1 MRIENL
7 NIDDIQVNRANDR
20 HGELE
25 NETAAI
31 AELFRLRENHM
42 RSLAKDITDV
52 GRLYEPPLVW
62 PGEAEN
68 IVYDGNRRITC
79 LKLIRHPDRAPNQD
93 LQTYFRHLQQHWVE
107 LPEAV
112 ECEIEDDRDVIDE
125 ILYRRHTGSQG
136 GVGQSTWDDR
146 AKRNFV
152 ERSGKGG
159 KIDVADEI
167 ERILVENDFLPDQQ
181 VPRSTLNRLLSSEIN
196 RNRVGVSL
204 FRNEFALT
212 HELEA
217 VIPAIRR
224 IASDLAGRQVVLGD
238 LWDNEGKRAYL
249 NRLENEDLLPTE
261 DSLLPADQRQ
271 NIPRRRGP
279 RQGRAPRQRVQNVL
293 IPDNTPQPPWN
304 ADQARIRAIW
314 DELRA
319 LSLNDHPNAVSALL
333 RILLELASVDYLE
346 RHEIRVRNELASNF
360 RLVYESLRD
369 RDILEPDYINELARM
384 REDELIS
391 IRSMQRFVH
400 SQRFAPVRTELNI
413 YWVRLGHY
421 LIQAISN

>member
-1 MRIENL
+1 MRIDNI
-7 NIDDIQVNRANDR
+7 NIDDLEVNRANDR

-42 RSLAKDITDV
+42 RNLAKDITDV

-62 PGEAEN
+62 TGEHEN
-68 IVYDGNRRITC
+68 VVYDGNRRVTC
-79 LKLIRHPDRAPNQD
+79 LKLIRHPERAPNQD
-93 LQTYFRHLQQHWVE
+93 LQNFFRNLQEQWE
-107 LPEAV
+107 EFPEAV

-125 ILYRRHTGSQG
+125 ILFRRHTGSQG

-159 KIDVADEI
+159 KVDIADEI
-167 ERILVENDFLPDQQ
+167 ERILAENDALPEQQ
-181 VPRSTLNRLLSSEIN
+181 IPRSTLNRLLSSEIN

-204 FRNEFALT
+204 VRNQFALT
-212 HELEA
+212 HQLEA
-217 VIPAIRR
+217 VVPAVAR
-224 IASDLAGRQVVLGD
+224 IARDLAAREVVLGD

-249 NRLENEDLLPTE
+249 NRLENDQLLPTE
-261 DSLLPADQRQ
+261 DTLLPQNQRE
-271 NIPRRRGP
+271 NRPRRRRPQTGGA
-279 RQGRAPRQRVQNVL
+279 RGSRVQNVL
-293 IPDNTPQPPWN
+293 IPDNVPQPPWN
-304 ADQARIRAIW
+304 ADQGRIRAVW
-314 DELRA
+314 DELRV
-319 LSLNDHPNAVSALL
+319 LSLNNHPNAVSALL
-333 RILLELASVDYLE
+333 RILVELASTNYLE
-346 RHEIRVRNELASNF
+346 RHDIRVRNELSSNF

-369 RDILEPDYINELARM
+369 RDILEPEYMQELARM
-384 REDELIS
+384 RQDELIS

-400 SQRFAPVRTELNI
+400 SQHFAPVRSELQT
-413 YWVRLGHY
+413 YWTRLGHY